1 MNKKKIYL
9 IGKKEKTKEETREAI
24 IDYLNNFYD
33 NKKSVDMV
41 YNESEIFLKLQN
53 IVYKKVNDDTRPFMD
68 KIIDNK
74 FGETNIIPTVADVK
88 KYYNS
93 MPEREDSDESLDK
106 FIQKNG

>member
-9 IGKKEKTKEETREAI
+9 IGKKRKTKEETREAI

-53 IVYKKVNDDTRPFMD
+53 VVIKKLMMIQDHLWIRLS
-68 KIIDNK
+68 IINL
-74 FGETNIIPTVADVK
+74 VK
-88 KYYNS
+88 Q
-93 MPEREDSDESLDK
+93 
-106 FIQKNG
+106 I